1 MQLSIFFEIFGTEKT
16 EGALEG
22 MLGSVCQSVFGEG
35 CLTDSRREGRGI
47 ALFLINDHPFDDDRK
62 RIATDSLP
70 CVPAEER
77 QVVLIDRKACDY
89 E

>member
-47 ALFLINDHPFDDDRK
+47 ALFLMTFVFNAVAFRLAQRYK
-62 RIATDSLP
+62 T
-70 CVPAEER
+70 PA
-77 QVVLIDRKACDY
+77 I
-89 E
+89 